1 MKTYKDFPRVFIG
14 YSDRS
19 DLVLRSYSEVKFLGF
34 DHEDN
39 YFAWF
44 VNEPI
49 EIDKIGGAFRNVMTC
64 RSTLW
69 VYDDERRTAAFDA
82 PEIRVYI
89 DNDDNCI
96 IYAPG
101 GVQTE

>member
-19 DLVLRSYSEVKFLGF
+19 DLVLRSYNEVKFLGF

-39 YFAWF
+39 YYAYF
-44 VNEPI
+44 VTEPI
-49 EIDKIGGAFRNVMTC
+49 DISKLGPEFRHVMSC
-64 RSTLW
+64 KSTLW
-69 VYDDERRTAAFDA
+69 VYDDESRTASFDA
-82 PEIRVYI
+82 PEISVFI
-89 DNDDNCI
+89 TNDDICI

-101 GVQTE
+101 GVRVD

>member
-19 DLVLRSYSEVKFLGF
+19 DLVLRSCGEVKFLGF

-39 YFAWF
+39 YYAYF
-44 VNEPI
+44 VTEPI
-49 EIDKIGGAFRNVMTC
+49 DISRLGPEFRRALSC
-64 RSTLW
+64 RSVLW
-69 VYDDERRTAAFDA
+69 IYDDLERTVCIDA
-82 PEIRVYI
+82 PKIDVYI
-89 DNDDNCI
+89 TNDDVCV

-101 GVQTE
+101 GVLVG